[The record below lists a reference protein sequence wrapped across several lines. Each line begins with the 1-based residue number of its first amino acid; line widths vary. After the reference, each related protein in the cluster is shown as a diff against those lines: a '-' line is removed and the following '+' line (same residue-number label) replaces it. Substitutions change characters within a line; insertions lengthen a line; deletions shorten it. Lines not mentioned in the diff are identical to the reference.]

1 MSGASNSKGFSA
13 SNRGLNKNGHDLD
26 GKNLNGKDL
35 NGHHLDGQRPGEN
48 HFAPGSYGPY
58 CSLCPAR
65 SRCRRICDLV
75 DNLIPSMERG
85 RVDSEDLPRLFM
97 GVRSVNVLLD
107 NIKILTPRQ
116 QEVVRLYYRESL
128 MQQEIAQRLKVTQQA
143 VADSLVRA
151 RRAIGRHFGARDLAG
166 SSGQQSSPGQ

>member
-1 MSGASNSKGFSA
+1 MSAASNSNGFSA
-13 SNRGLNKNGHDLD
+13 SNRGLNKNGHHLD
-26 GKNLNGKDL
+26 GENLNGKDL
-35 NGHHLDGQRPGEN
+35 NGQHLDGQRPGDN